1 MKKTLKTL
9 AIILVFI
16 FSLSFFGCGAVT
28 VKGGPEKSDPVT
40 SNGGLSVTKGDYL
53 YFVNGYISND
63 DLKGNQNKYGRVTN
77 GGIYRA
83 KLNNG
88 KLMYEISEDD
98 DGNEVKTL
106 KDVELLVPKLAGFE
120 YTSLYIFGD
129 YIYFSSPNTEKDQ
142 STGEIRFDLTDFY
155 CVKLNGGKIYKLQ
168 NATNISD
175 VNNFKFTAI
184 GNFVYLTYLSN
195 STIYN
200 LKISGKDVQ
209 ETTIIAENVTS
220 FSMYVEETSYTDNLN
235 ENAKFVYYTR
245 SFKDGED
252 SVTGNVLAK
261 ANLETNEETTLRRD
275 NYNTYSVQTAKNNKI
290 YYTRTNSD
298 VTNAYLYAKELK
310 NFVESTETQLTIVA
324 YSSTL
329 YVLDDIDDFPQGVVV
344 SEGNKLLLVTGIKY
358 PETDMTIL
366 YDGSFTISF
375 VRGEFVYGKD
385 ADGNIVRVNYQNKTT
400 ETLVES
406 DDNIQTTHFDY
417 NSGYIYYILKYT
429 NDNGDSYYLNRVF
442 ATSNEKEVEFVGVLD
457 KDDLPD
463 EEEDED

>member
-16 FSLSFFGCGAVT
+16 FSLSFFGCGAIT
-28 VKGGPEKSDPVT
+28 VKGGPEKTDPVT

-83 KLNNG
+83 KLENG
-88 KLMYEISEDD
+88 KLMYEISEDE

-129 YIYFSSPNTEKDQ
+129 YIYFSTPNTEKDQ

-155 CVKLNGGKIYKLQ
+155 CVKLNGGNIYKLQ
-168 NATNISD
+168 NATNISSID
-175 VNNFKFTAI
+175 NFKFTAI
-184 GNFVYLTYLSN
+184 GNFVYLTYLSDG
-195 STIYN
+195 TIYN

-220 FSMYVEETSYTDNLN
+220 FSMYVEDTSYTDNLN
-235 ENAKFVYYTR
+235 ENAKYVYYTR
-245 SFKDGED
+245 SFNED
-252 SVTGNVLAK
+252 EKSVTGNVLAK
-261 ANLETNEETTLRRD
+261 TNLETNEEVVLRRD
-275 NYNTYSVQTAKNNKI
+275 NCNTYSVQTAKNNRI

-298 VTNAYLYAKELK
+298 VTNAYLYTRGLK
-310 NFVESTETQLTIVA
+310 NFVESKEIQLTIVA
-324 YSSTL
+324 YTSSV
-329 YVLDDIDDFPQGVVV
+329 YVLDDIGDFPQGVVV
-344 SEGNKLLLVTGIKY
+344 SEGDKLLLLTGIED
-358 PETDMTIL
+358 PETDMTVL
-366 YDGSFTISF
+366 SEASFTILF
-375 VRGEFVYGKD
+375 VRGEFIYGKD
-385 ADGNIVRVNYQNKTT
+385 ADDNIVKINYQTKTT
-400 ETLVES
+400 EILVES

-442 ATSNEKEVEFVGVLD
+442 ATATEKEVEFVGVLD
-457 KDDLPD
+457 KEDLPD
-463 EEEDED
+463 EE

>member
-9 AIILVFI
+9 AIILIFI
-16 FSLSFFGCGAVT
+16 FSLSFFGCGTVT
-28 VKGGPEKSDPVT
+28 VKGGPNKTDPVT

-83 KLNNG
+83 KLENG
-88 KLMYEISEDD
+88 KLMYETSQDE

-129 YIYFSSPNTEKDQ
+129 YIYFSTPNTEKDQ

-155 CVKLNGGKIYKLQ
+155 CVKLSGGDIYRLQ
-168 NATNISD
+168 NAVNISSVD
-175 VNNFKFTAI
+175 NFKFTAI
-184 GNFVYLTYLSN
+184 GNYVYLTYLSDGN
-195 STIYN
+195 IYN
-200 LKISGKDVQ
+200 LKISGKNVQ
-209 ETTIIAENVTS
+209 QTTKIAENVTS
-220 FSMYVEETSYTDNLN
+220 FAMYVEETSYTENLN
-235 ENAKFVYYTR
+235 EHAKYVYYTR
-245 SFKDGED
+245 SFKED
-252 SVTGNVLAK
+252 EKSITGNVLAK
-261 ANLETNEETTLRRD
+261 ANLETNEETILRLD
-275 NYNTYSVQTAKNNKI
+275 NNNTYTVKSAKNNRI

-298 VTNAYLYAKELK
+298 VTNAYLYTRKLK

-329 YVLDDIDDFPQGVVV
+329 YILDDIDDFPQGVVV
-344 SEGNKLLLVTGIKY
+344 SEGDKLLLLTGIED

-366 YDGSFTISF
+366 YDGSFTILF
-375 VRGEFVYGKD
+375 VRGEFIYGKD
-385 ADGNIVRVNYQNKTT
+385 ADGNIVKINYQTKTT
-400 ETLVES
+400 ETLIENN
-406 DDNIQTTHFDY
+406 DNIQTTHFDY

-442 ATSNEKEVEFVGVLD
+442 ATATEKEVEFVGVLD

-463 EEEDED
+463 EEEND